1 MKMKNIRFLYQIA
14 VLFIVM
20 ISIPSAYGQS
30 SSSSGSSSSSTQFL
44 GSPNSVMCT
53 IYKSLNL
60 ANYQAPA
67 IGIIVLMAGVIIAY
81 ESFRILAI
89 RKEEK
94 EGNSEADLNN
104 LMTKI
109 YTTGILSGI
118 IIVILLLIVTLS
130 PMIACG
136 T

>member
-30 SSSSGSSSSSTQFL
+30 SSGSSSSSTPL
-44 GSPNSVMCT
+44 LYNPNSVMCKL
-53 IYKSLNL
+53 YKALNL
-60 ANYQAPA
+60 ASYQAPA
-67 IGIIVLMAGVIIAY
+67 IGIIILISGGIIAY
-81 ESFRILAI
+81 EAFRILAI

-104 LMTKI
+104 LMSKI

-118 IIVILLLIVTLS
+118 IMVVFLLIVTLA